1 MFDFSASDPVDL
13 VEGDQLSVPDG
24 LRRGDVIWLDRVA
37 EHEVVLRVATEAA
50 RRTPGVKLYR
60 AERDGANG
68 SIVLRRVND
77 EAGAG
82 QSDSAHPLSAYAPFF
97 RDTEMAASVLQQYH
111 VGQVLYEPTFCDA
124 SYKFGGFVAPHRYL
138 IISASARCLDA
149 FSLHPE
155 WGLCIW
161 PAGRH
166 LKVIDI
172 IADHGHVQ
180 VTVLDITEGY
190 VRECNPD
197 ALVEIERVLAA
208 NARRMFEAALV
219 EAPLPELNTE
229 IWRERLVLP
238 IGIDDQGVPFPCP
251 R

>member
-50 RRTPGVKLYR
+50 LRTPGVKLYR
-60 AERDGANG
+60 AERDGANR

-77 EAGAG
+77 EVGAG
-82 QSDSAHPLSAYAPFF
+82 QPDSAHPLSAYAPFF
-97 RDTEMAASVLQQYH
+97 RDTEMAAGVLQQYH

-149 FSLHPE
+149 VSLHPE

-161 PAGRH
+161 PTGRH

-172 IADHGHVQ
+172 IADRGHVQ

-190 VRECNPD
+190 VRECVPG
-197 ALVEIERVLAA
+197 ALVEIERVFAA

-219 EAPLPELNTE
+219 EAPLPELDTE

-238 IGIDDQGVPFPCP
+238 IGIDDQGMPFPCP